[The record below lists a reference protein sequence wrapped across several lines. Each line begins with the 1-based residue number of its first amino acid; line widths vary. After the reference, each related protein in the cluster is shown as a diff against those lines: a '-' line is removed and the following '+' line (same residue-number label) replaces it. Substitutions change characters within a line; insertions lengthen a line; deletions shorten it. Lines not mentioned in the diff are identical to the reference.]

1 MLLLLL
7 LMMMMMMM
15 MMGRYQKA
23 LKEKLEREHAKQERE
38 LAEAKAL
45 NDKLDEVR
53 YDLDR

>member
-1 MLLLLL
+1 
-7 LMMMMMMM
+7 MMMMMMM